1 MTLFNPVEAWLHMK
15 AQLPPL
21 KIEGIGIMYVYPFFL
36 ALLLFEF
43 YKAKHLYNLK
53 ETFASF
59 VILVGATVIR
69 VLTNVFEITLYFFLF
84 KLAEPLREQYLGY
97 GSLGFAWFI
106 WIACMLAD
114 DHNFYWHHRLSHNI
128 RLLWAAH
135 LPHHSAKTFN
145 LTVSIRNGWFIT
157 LYKPIFWLWMP
168 LVGFEP
174 IMIATCLILN
184 SFYQFFLHSQ
194 LVPSFP
200 LYEKL
205 FNTPYIHTVHHS
217 SNTEYLDR
225 NHGGI
230 LTVWDRL
237 YGTWQAP
244 IKGVVPKYGISH
256 DPGTDNP
263 ITHNLFEF
271 QEIWKDVKAAPGLK
285 NKFMYIFGPPGWS
298 HDGSSLTSKQLQA
311 ELKLAQAENRDVPE
325 REFVRSN

>member
-1 MTLFNPVEAWLHMK
+1 MTFNLFDAWLGMK
-15 AQLPPL
+15 EQLPEL
-21 KIEGIGIMYVYPFFL
+21 KIEGIGILYVYPVFL
-36 ALLLFEF
+36 VLLLIEYFN
-43 YKAKHLYNLK
+43 AKHLYNLK
-53 ETFASF
+53 ETFSSF
-59 VILVGATVIR
+59 TILVGATLMR
-69 VLTNVFEITLYFFLF
+69 VFTNVFEISIYLFLF
-84 KLAEPLREQYLGY
+84 WWAAPLREQLLGY
-97 GSLGFAWFI
+97 SSLGWAWYI
-106 WIACMLAD
+106 WLACMLGD

-145 LTVSIRNGWFIT
+145 LTVSIRNGWFVT

-194 LVPSFP
+194 LVPSLP

-230 LTVWDRL
+230 LTIWDRL
-237 YGTWQAP
+237 YGTWQPP
-244 IKGVVPKYGISH
+244 IKGMKPHFGISH
-256 DPGTDNP
+256 DPGTMNP
-263 ITHNLFEF
+263 FKHNLFEF
-271 QEIWKDVKAAPGLK
+271 QEIWKDVKKAPGFK

-298 HDGSSLTSKQLQA
+298 HDGSSMTSKQLQD
-311 ELKLAQAENRDVPE
+311 ELKLAHEKGVEVPE
-325 REFVRSN
+325 RDFIRSN

>member
-1 MTLFNPVEAWLHMK
+1 MTFNLFDAWMGMK
-15 AQLPPL
+15 EQLPTL
-21 KIEGIGIMYVYPFFL
+21 KIESIGLLYVYPAFL
-36 ALLLFEF
+36 VLLLVEYFR
-43 YKAKHLYNLK
+43 AKELYNLK

-59 VILVGATVIR
+59 VILVGATLMRIF
-69 VLTNVFEITLYFFLF
+69 TNVFEISIYLFLF
-84 KLAEPLREQYLGY
+84 YLAAPLREHLLGY
-97 GSLGFAWFI
+97 TSFGFAWYV
-106 WIACMLAD
+106 WIICMLAD
-114 DHNFYWHHRLSHNI
+114 DHNFYWHHRLSHSI

-194 LVPSFP
+194 LVPSLP

-217 SNTEYLDR
+217 SNVEYLDY

-230 LTVWDRL
+230 LTIWDRL

-244 IKGVVPKYGISH
+244 IKGLKPLFGISH
-256 DPGTDNP
+256 APDTDNP

-271 QEIWKDVKAAPGLK
+271 KEIWKDVKKAPGFK

-298 HDGSSLTSKQLQA
+298 HDGSSMTSRQLQ
-311 ELKLAQAENRDVPE
+311 
-325 REFVRSN
+325 REMKAAHAAGKPAPQHTYIRSN